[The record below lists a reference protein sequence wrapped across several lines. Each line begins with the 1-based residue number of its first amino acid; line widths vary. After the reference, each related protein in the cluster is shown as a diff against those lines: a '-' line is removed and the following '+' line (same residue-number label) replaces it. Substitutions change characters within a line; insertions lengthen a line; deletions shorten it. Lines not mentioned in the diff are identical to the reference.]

1 MTAHNYTNTTDATID
16 VVLQAG
22 MVRSRLVSIDAYLW
36 AIVWVSPL
44 YPDCTAVPWRSQG
57 STHDVVTR
65 ILNAEDSSL
74 TASWQRYRTAVWPWT
89 WLTPP
94 SCTCSWCSSV

>member
-44 YPDCTAVPWRSQG
+44 YPDCTAWWMS
-57 STHDVVTR
+57 SLALTR
-65 ILNAEDSSL
+65 LNA
-74 TASWQRYRTAVWPWT
+74 
-89 WLTPP
+89 
-94 SCTCSWCSSV
+94 